1 MASFNYLIRTSKR
14 DSNADVAIRIHF
26 ADCPNGQPRIDSYAP
41 SGIKLPKR
49 AWDKMRGAIKTMYTS
64 TANPQNAD
72 RAYSK
77 AQDDLDRLKKHVFD
91 AYNMLAGAPTSTKW
105 LTEVVAEFWEQRREA
120 AEAQRRAKEQEKY
133 RENLN
138 QYIGRYIKEISSGE
152 RLTNRNTKYKFST
165 VKAVKA
171 SMAQF
176 AAYQRAARTKFD
188 FDDITMD
195 FYRKYTNWLARKG
208 YTINSIGKCI
218 KDLKNILANA
228 QEDGLH
234 ETEEY
239 KRRKFKVTAEE
250 ADNIYLTREEL
261 AAIAAVDLSKLSK
274 GYSDARD
281 LFLAGCW
288 LAQRISD
295 YNHLSPSNIE
305 TRIEQVVVDGQVVAQ
320 ERIYINLIQQKTS
333 VRVIIPANKELRE
346 LLAKYDNRLPY
357 ISDQKLNKYIKE
369 IAMMA
374 GITEEVEITST
385 RGGEHNKELIP
396 KCMMVKSHTA
406 RRTGATLMYLSGMDA
421 YDICRITGH
430 SSITT
435 LRRYLKADELDVA
448 TKISKYDYFE

>member
-1 MASFNYLIRTSKR
+1 MASFNYIIRTSTH
-14 DSNADVAIRIHF
+14 DSNTDVMVRIHF
-26 ADCPNGQPRIDSYAP
+26 VDRPTNQPRIDSYAP
-41 SGIKLPKR
+41 SGIKIPKR
-49 AWDKMRGAIKTMYTS
+49 AWDRTRGAIKTMYTS

-72 RAYSK
+72 RVYSK
-77 AQDDLDRLKKHVFD
+77 AQDDLDMLKKHVFD
-91 AYNMLAGAPTSTKW
+91 AYNMLAGQPTSTQW
-105 LTEVVAEFWEQRREA
+105 LNEVVADFWQQRRETI
-120 AEAQRRAKEQEKY
+120 EAQRRTLEQEKE
-133 RENLN
+133 RETLNL
-138 QYIGRYIKEISSGE
+138 YIDRYIREISCGE
-152 RLTNRNTKYKFST
+152 RLTNRNTRYQLGT
-165 VKAVKA
+165 IKAVKA

-176 AAYQRAARTKFD
+176 AAYQRAARTKLD
-188 FDDITMD
+188 FADITME

-208 YTINSIGKCI
+208 YTVNSIGKCI

-234 ETEEY
+234 DTEEY

-261 AAIAAVDLSKLSK
+261 AAIAAVDLSTLAK

-281 LFLAGCW
+281 IFLAGCW

-295 YNHLSPSNIE
+295 YNHLSPSNVE
-305 TRIEQVVVDGQVVAQ
+305 KRIEQVVADGQIVAQ
-320 ERIYINLIQQKTS
+320 ERVYVTLIQQKTG

-346 LLAKYDNRLPY
+346 LLAKYDNHLPY

-385 RGGEHNKELIP
+385 RGGVHTKELIP
-396 KCMMVKSHTA
+396 KCMLVKSHTA

-435 LRRYLKADELDVA
+435 LRKYLKADELDVA
-448 TKISKYDYFE
+448 TKISKYDYFD

>member
-1 MASFNYLIRTSKR
+1 
-14 DSNADVAIRIHF
+14 
-26 ADCPNGQPRIDSYAP
+26 
-41 SGIKLPKR
+41 
-49 AWDKMRGAIKTMYTS
+49 
-64 TANPQNAD
+64 
-72 RAYSK
+72 
-77 AQDDLDRLKKHVFD
+77 
-91 AYNMLAGAPTSTKW
+91 
-105 LTEVVAEFWEQRREA
+105 
-120 AEAQRRAKEQEKY
+120 
-133 RENLN
+133 
-138 QYIGRYIKEISSGE
+138 
-152 RLTNRNTKYKFST
+152 
-165 VKAVKA
+165 
-171 SMAQF
+171 MAQF

-195 FYRKYTNWLARKG
+195 FYRKFTNWLARKG

-305 TRIEQVVVDGQVVAQ
+305 TRTEQVVVDGQVVAQ
-320 ERIYINLIQQKTS
+320 ERIYINLIQQKTG

-396 KCMMVKSHTA
+396 KCMLVKSHTA